1 MIFIALWI
9 ADVHSVYVENEG
21 RISPSQEKP
30 SKTFDDSVRVSEITE
45 DEELEKTP
53 ESAIIPDHLVKGV
66 KQDEAV
72 LLDSIRQELDEVKK
86 ELEDMRTD
94 FSESDQ
100 ENIKR
105 DLSQLD
111 PQGMPL
117 FYILP
122 DIMYCFVV
130 IIC

>member
-30 SKTFDDSVRVSEITE
+30 SKTFGDSVRVSEITE